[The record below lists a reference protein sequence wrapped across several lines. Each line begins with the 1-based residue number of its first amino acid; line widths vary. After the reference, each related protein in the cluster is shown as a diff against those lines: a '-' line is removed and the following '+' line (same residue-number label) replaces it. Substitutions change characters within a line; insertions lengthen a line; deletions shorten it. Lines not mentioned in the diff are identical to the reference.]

1 MNALPGPPAHE
12 VPVAEA
18 RAGHIAE
25 AEQLSGA
32 GEPVAEVRD
41 VTVPS
46 PRRRGSRAAARAR
59 ERARRRRL
67 HPRRRLDDGLDR
79 HVRRAAARG
88 SPTRRVRP
96 SRRSSTGCRP
106 STRSRRRST
115 TAWRRSGGSPPR
127 AGPFA
132 VAGDSAGGNLAA
144 VCARRLRGEVD
155 LRLQALIYPVTDA
168 GLNRPSFS
176 EFGDRLRAQRRPGAS
191 HLGRTTST
199 APTAG
204 CRTLRRCAPTIS
216 RAWRLRSS
224 SPPRPTSCATRARRT
239 WTRCAE
245 AGVAV
250 EHVRW
255 PGTIHGF
262 FRWVAAASV
271 ARDAVDAVGARLRTA
286 LGVKDTPVG

>member
-25 AEQLSGA
+25 AEQLSRRGRA
-32 GEPVAEVRD
+32 GGRGPRRHRSLA
-41 VTVPS
+41 
-46 PRRRGSRAAARAR
+46 RRRGSRAAARAR

-79 HVRRAAARG
+79 HVRRAAAPARQRVG
-88 SPTRRVRP
+88 CDVSRRRVPAVARARVP
-96 SRRSSTGCRP
+96 GGAQRLRWR
-106 STRSRRRST
+106 RSRRL
-115 TAWRRSGGSPPR
+115 AAEG
-127 AGPFA
+127 GPFA

-168 GLNRPSFS
+168 GLNRPSYQRVR
-176 EFGDRLRAQRRPGAS
+176 ERFGLSAAQVQSLLGVLPRRRRRRGA
-191 HLGRTTST
+191 GRF
-199 APTAG
+199 AAA
-204 CRTLRRCAPTIS
+204 RRRS
-216 RAWRLRSS
+216 RRAWRLRSS

-239 WTRCAE
+239 WTRSR
-245 AGVAV
+245 GGRRV

-255 PGTIHGF
+255 PGDDP
-262 FRWVAAASV
+262 RV
-271 ARDAVDAVGARLRTA
+271 LP
-286 LGVKDTPVG
+286 LGRGGIGRA